1 MGYSGWIIVAKGDD
15 TLAKEPAV
23 AAHGSA
29 VLAEYVRGDW
39 RELWLNDR
47 WGVRPS
53 PAVAELVATTGAP
66 AMAIYVMDED
76 CAVAYGA
83 TPSGRR
89 WEGVFS
95 EEAATA
101 YEAMPP
107 DYHRSRAVADAL
119 TWAEEAGLTCCP
131 PEPVETALRDGW
143 YSDLLERFG
152 LPEGVEVHRAQ

>member
-15 TLAKEPAV
+15 TLSKESAV
-23 AAHGSA
+23 VAHGSA
-29 VLAEYVRGDW
+29 ILAEYVRGDW

-47 WGVRPS
+47 WGARPS
-53 PAVAELVATTGAP
+53 PSVAEVVATTSAP
-66 AMAIYVMDED
+66 AMAIYVRDED

-95 EEAATA
+95 EEAAAA
-101 YEAMPP
+101 YEVTPAH
-107 DYHRSRAVADAL
+107 YQRARAVVGAL
-119 TWAEEAGLTCCP
+119 AWAKEAGLTCCE

-143 YSDLLERFG
+143 YSDLLQRFG
-152 LPEGVEVHRAQ
+152 LPEGVEVHRAG